1 MNIYEIT
8 GDILKLQEMLL
19 EEPENEAIQD
29 TLESLNEDLEIKAE
43 NYVKVIKNMQAEVDA
58 YKTEIDRMAERK
70 RSIENSIERLKKA
83 LFTAMQVT
91 ETDKI
96 KGDLF
101 TISLRNGAPQLPKE
115 LDWQTVPVHYLKE
128 QEPKID
134 RVELLKAVKS
144 GEVTGIELVKGQSL
158 CIK

>member
-29 TLESLNEDLEIKAE
+29 TLESLNGELETKAE
-43 NYVKVIKNMQAEVDA
+43 NYVKVIKNMQAEADA
-58 YKTEIDRMAERK
+58 YKAEINRMSDRK
-70 RSIENSIERLKKA
+70 KSIENGIERMKNA
-83 LFTAMQVT
+83 LFNAMQVT
-91 ETDKI
+91 ETEKI

-101 TISLRNGAPQLPKE
+101 TISLRNGAPQLPQE
-115 LDWQTVPVHYLKE
+115 LDWHTVPVHYLKE

-158 CIK
+158 SIR

>member
-29 TLESLNEDLEIKAE
+29 TLESLNAELETKAE
-43 NYVKVIKNMQAEVDA
+43 NYVKVIKNMQAEAEA
-58 YKTEIDRMAERK
+58 YKAEIDRMTERK

-83 LFTAMQVT
+83 LFTAMQET

-115 LDWQTVPVHYLKE
+115 LDWHTVPVHYLKE
-128 QEPKID
+128 QEPQID
-134 RVELLKAVKS
+134 RKELLKAVKS

-158 CIK
+158 SIR